1 MSQPLKKLMSPG
13 SIGTMT
19 LKNRIIMTPMGSNTA
34 EEGGYCGEKTQ
45 SYYEARAAGGAS
57 MVIMGSV
64 SVALPDGSANWR
76 HTGISDDKYIPGL
89 KTLVDK
95 VHAHGCKAAV
105 QLHHGGLMAQNDSC
119 RGAPL
124 LCSSAPEGD
133 GVDELSPYL
142 TEAELEI
149 MAEPFKVETFKL
161 HYKEADE
168 EDLAWVCRRFA
179 EAADR
184 AKRIGFDGVEIHAGH
199 GYLISN
205 FLNPSV
211 NCRTDRYGGS
221 IQNRA
226 RLLVEVV
233 EAVRKAVGP
242 DYPVWFRL
250 DSVQFAVDG
259 GISNE
264 DAIVAAQM
272 GVAAGADAVHCS
284 ADGDHLVGSS
294 YTEGHAT
301 NTPAGFLPYTVEI
314 KKAVDVPVIMPGR
327 IEPEVGNRLIAAGKI
342 DFVTMGR
349 KLLADPELPNK
360 IKAGVMEDIR
370 PCILCYT
377 CISQIFKRGHVICAV
392 NATTGYEKERKLIAT
407 DTAKNILVI
416 GGGPAGMEAA
426 RVASLRGHNVT
437 LVEKSKR
444 LGGTVFFS
452 GVSYPPNSKLVNYLE
467 RQMQQLPIKV
477 ELGVTVTP
485 EYIQQQ
491 RPDKVVV
498 AVGAGRDMPDVPGI
512 NLPHVFSGDDMRD
525 LITGDNPGAMKHR
538 FGPMDSLMLAIG
550 RLTRIT
556 SNPNLMRELSKIW
569 LPVGKHL
576 VMVGGGLVAVEL
588 AEYFA
593 ERGRKVTILDEGRVF
608 AKETPMVRRWRNL
621 ADIKRLDVECL
632 GNAKLLRVSERNL
645 TYLNKGNQEC
655 SIRADTVI
663 VTSGTVPDLH
673 LKHAIEKLG
682 IEVHAAGD
690 CSSVNYI
697 EGAMHGGY
705 MVGLSL

>member
-1 MSQPLKKLMSPG
+1 MSKPLKHLMSPG
-13 SIGTMT
+13 RIGKMY

-34 EEGGYCGEKTQ
+34 EADGFCGEQTQ
-45 SYYEARAAGGAS
+45 SYYEARAAGGAA

-76 HTGISDDKYIPGL
+76 HIGISDDKYIPGL

-95 VHAHGCKAAV
+95 VHAHECKAAV
-105 QLHHGGLMAQNDSC
+105 QLHHGGLMSQNDSC
-119 RGAPL
+119 RGDPL
-124 LCSSAPEGD
+124 LCPSEPEGH
-133 GVDELSPYL
+133 GVDELTPYL
-142 TEAELEI
+142 TQEELAI
-149 MAEPFKVETFKL
+149 LAEPMQVETFKL
-161 HYKEADE
+161 HYKEAD
-168 EDLAWVCRRFA
+168 DQDIAWVCRKFA
-179 EAADR
+179 EAAGR

-205 FLNPSV
+205 FLNPAV
-211 NCRTDRYGGS
+211 NRRTDRYGGS
-221 IQNRA
+221 IHNRG

-233 EAVRKAVGP
+233 EAVRQEVGP

-250 DSVQFAVDG
+250 DSIQFAKEG

-264 DAIVAAQM
+264 DAVVAAKM
-272 GVAAGADAVHCS
+272 AVDAGADAVHCS

-294 YTEGHAT
+294 YTEGHTT
-301 NTPAGFLPYTVEI
+301 NTPAGFLPYAVEI
-314 KKAVDVPVIMPGR
+314 KRAVNVPVIMPGR
-327 IEPEVGNRLIAAGKI
+327 IEPEVGDRLIAAGKL

-360 IKAGVMEDIR
+360 VKEGRMEDVR

-377 CISQIFKRGHVICAV
+377 CISRIFKRGHVICAV
-392 NATTGYEKERKLIAT
+392 NATTGYENERKMITT
-407 DTAKNILVI
+407 DAAKNVLVV

-452 GVSYPPNSKLVNYLE
+452 GVSYPPNSKLVTYLKHQIE
-467 RQMQQLPIKV
+467 QLPINV

-485 EYIQQQ
+485 EYIQRK

-498 AVGAGRDMPDVPGI
+498 AVGAGREMPDVPGI
-512 NLPHVFSGDDMRD
+512 DLPHVFSGDDMRD
-525 LITGDNPGAMKHR
+525 LITGDNPGAMSHR
-538 FGPMDSLMLAIG
+538 FGPVDKFMLATG
-550 RLTRIT
+550 RMTGIT
-556 SNPNLMRELSKIW
+556 SKPALMRELSKLW

-576 VMVGGGLVAVEL
+576 VMIGGGLVAVEL

-593 ERGRKVTILDEGRVF
+593 ERGRKVTILEEGSVF

-621 ADIKRLDVECL
+621 ADIKRLGVECL
-632 GNAKLLRVSERNL
+632 GNSTLLRISERNL
-645 TYLNKGNQEC
+645 TYLNEGHQERT
-655 SIRADTVI
+655 IKADTVI
-663 VTSGTVPDLH
+663 ITSGTVPDSRLQT
-673 LKHAIEKLG
+673 AIEKLG
-682 IEVHAAGD
+682 VEVHTAGD

-697 EGAMHGGY
+697 EGAMHGGH